1 MAYIISACSL
11 KMKHVTSVLLAPA
24 EVPAEKRGNVNG
36 SGEDDFA
43 LWCLTE
49 TL

>member
-24 EVPAEKRGNVNG
+24 EVPAEMILLYGV
-36 SGEDDFA
+36 
-43 LWCLTE
+43 
-49 TL
+49 